1 MNTKESAN
9 TIVRNWLV
17 QKNEEMRRS
26 GLQTIALIDDET
38 IEEHWFGWVF
48 HFVAKSYWSA
58 PQNWCHLI

>member
-1 MNTKESAN
+1 
-9 TIVRNWLV
+9 
-17 QKNEEMRRS
+17 
-26 GLQTIALIDDET
+26 LQTIALIDDET